1 VNVVTPPA
9 PPAPPASGSTAVN
22 IPTPPYPA
30 APGTSVSS
38 AGGTPTGVFPPLEG
52 AAAVFDRLLPGAPTP
67 GAPGAAA
74 NGPWD
79 FIPTIT
85 VPQIPGLPVPL
96 PTEIGPPSDGIC
108 AGTGG
113 LWSASAAPGVTPAT
127 AAATSAAGDRRD
139 W

>member
-1 VNVVTPPA
+1 M
-9 PPAPPASGSTAVN
+9 
-22 IPTPPYPA
+22 
-30 APGTSVSS
+30 
-38 AGGTPTGVFPPLEG
+38 FPPLEG

-79 FIPTIT
+79 FIPTIQ

-113 LWSASAAPGVTPAT
+113 LWSASAAPGATPAT
-127 AAATSAAGDRRD
+127 APASPVSDRRD

>member
-1 VNVVTPPA
+1 M
-9 PPAPPASGSTAVN
+9 N

-30 APGTSVSS
+30 APGAPVTGG
-38 AGGTPTGVFPPLEG
+38 AGTPGGVLPPLEG
-52 AAAVFDRLLPGAPTP
+52 AAAVFDRLLPGVPAP
-67 GAPGAAA
+67 GAPGATA

-113 LWSASAAPGVTPAT
+113 LWSASANPGAAPAQAPVTGPAT
-127 AAATSAAGDRRD
+127 DRRD
-139 W
+139 DWG

>member
-1 VNVVTPPA
+1 V
-9 PPAPPASGSTAVN
+9 PASG
-22 IPTPPYPA
+22 
-30 APGTSVSS
+30 
-38 AGGTPTGVFPPLEG
+38 AGGTPTGVLPPLEG

-67 GAPGAAA
+67 SAPGAVGTAT

-113 LWSASAAPGVTPAT
+113 LWSASAAPGATPAK
-127 AAATSAAGDRRD
+127 APATSPASDRRD
-139 W
+139 D